1 MNKQLNL
8 SILTDELLSV
18 KTKKKEFLKQIDQ
31 IIPWEEW
38 IELIKPFY
46 YKAERGNKP
55 YEIEL
60 MLRLYILQNLY
71 NLSDM
76 ATVAEVI
83 DSRSFS
89 EFCYITSSN
98 QVPDGDTLGRFRYL
112 LEQNNLQQQFFG
124 QVVDRLRNQ
133 GLLLKKGTIVDSTI
147 ISSPSSTKNQS
158 KQRDMEAHQTKKGNN
173 WYFGYKAHIGVD
185 AKNGLVHSVKVSAA
199 NVHDVTM
206 VPELLTGEEKE
217 VYGDSGY
224 LGAER
229 REEARKRNKKG
240 QKINYK
246 INKRRS
252 QSREKSARSKGQI
265 KRREREKSSIRS
277 KVEHVFGIIKARFGY
292 RKTRYKGLKKQEAK
306 LNILCS
312 LANLLIAQRRSL
324 SA

>member
-1 MNKQLNL
+1 
-8 SILTDELLSV
+8 
-18 KTKKKEFLKQIDQ
+18 
-31 IIPWEEW
+31 
-38 IELIKPFY
+38 
-46 YKAERGNKP
+46 
-55 YEIEL
+55 
-60 MLRLYILQNLY
+60 
-71 NLSDM
+71 
-76 ATVAEVI
+76 
-83 DSRSFS
+83 
-89 EFCYITSSN
+89 
-98 QVPDGDTLGRFRYL
+98 
-112 LEQNNLQQQFFG
+112 
-124 QVVDRLRNQ
+124 
-133 GLLLKKGTIVDSTI
+133 KGTIVDAAI

-158 KQRDMEAHQTKKGNN
+158 KQRNMEAHQTKKGNN

-217 VYGDSGY
+217 VYGDSAY